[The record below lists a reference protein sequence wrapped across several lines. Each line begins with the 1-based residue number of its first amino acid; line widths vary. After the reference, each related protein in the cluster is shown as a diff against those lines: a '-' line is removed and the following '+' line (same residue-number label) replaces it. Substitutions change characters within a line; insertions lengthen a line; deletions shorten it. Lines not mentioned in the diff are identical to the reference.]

1 MNPAVIEKRAK
12 DNGRYIL
19 PDMVQVIAEYQ
30 AAKSYH
36 QRNLDNSLEN
46 WHFYYAKNPELGHG
60 QYRLDVAQKL
70 LAQNRAL
77 VQYNFCKPTVDALAG
92 SLLQM
97 KFDPNFVPVNTET
110 TSLTEAIQKAMYS
123 DKEMMNWNTT
133 FLDLVTGGLI
143 HEGWIKIV
151 ISDKFSKLGNIGI
164 ETCLPGSVISDP
176 HWKTAIAGD
185 CKRVFH
191 EVWLTAEEMMDK
203 FPKER
208 DRIQFYATKDRKIG
222 LTYGTNRG
230 VTGYDG
236 SEVVSGSK
244 YKCVEEYRVI
254 EKATKCSY
262 LMRPEGD
269 IMIPKEIPEDDIPQW
284 LDATYPDWSP
294 EYIYED
300 EKKNK
305 ECRVRTFCE
314 ALVSEAFIEDGK
326 SEVQIDATPFKSWSA
341 SRFNGEPHSII
352 DSVKDAQTNINYLE
366 SMLLHKI
373 QTEGTGGA
381 QFADRTMF
389 ASQDEYLRYVQNRNN
404 PRAIFE
410 MKPGLLE
417 RGQRPAMSVLRDTQF
432 PNEAYAFLDRIMN
445 QVWPHISKVTP
456 SFLGRAEKDNMSGVL
471 FNSMK
476 QQTDLTAWTLHYG
489 LRNFMNDFYEGYL
502 LQAAQTYSNELVPRQ
517 FLVNGGREKITLN
530 ERITLD
536 DGSEAIR
543 NDASQLLEIRHKV
556 IISEKPESPTEQ
568 MSNVGVYS
576 ELINSFASMPA
587 AQIKVAFLGNKVMQN
602 LPQIGQEDKEMLEEL
617 GLKELEL
624 ATINVEA
631 QISQARL
638 LKLQADMQAAQM
650 QAQMQPQPNP
660 MAVAQPQP
668 QNSMEMPQ
676 TSPQPQPQPLPP
688 QMTGQTAPQVQG
700 ATNG

>member
-1 MNPAVIEKRAK
+1 MNPAVIEKRAR

-30 AAKSYH
+30 AAKTYH

-46 WHFYYAKNPELGHG
+46 WRFYYAKNPELGFG

-97 KFDPNFVPVNTET
+97 KFDPSFVPVNADV

-143 HEGWIKIV
+143 HEGWYKIV
-151 ISDKFSKLGNIGI
+151 VSDKYSKLGNIGI

-176 HWKTAIAGD
+176 HWKTPLTSD
-185 CKRVFH
+185 CRRIFH
-191 EVWLTAEEMMDK
+191 EVWLTAEEMLEK
-203 FPKER
+203 YPKER
-208 DRIQFYATKDRKIG
+208 YRIQFYATKDRKLG
-222 LTYGTNRG
+222 LQYGTNRG
-230 VTGYDG
+230 VTAYDG
-236 SEVVSGSK
+236 AEVVSGSK
-244 YKCVEEYRVI
+244 YKIVEEYRVI
-254 EKATKCSY
+254 EKKTKCSY
-262 LMRPEGD
+262 IIRPEGD
-269 IMIPKEIPEDDIPQW
+269 MLIPKEIPEADIPQW

-294 EYIYED
+294 EYIYEND
-300 EKKNK
+300 KVEK
-305 ECRVRTFCE
+305 ECRVRPFCE
-314 ALVSEAFIEDGK
+314 ALVSESFLDDGK

-410 MKPGLLE
+410 MKPGLME
-417 RGQRPAMSVLRDTQF
+417 RGQRPAMPVLKDTQF

-456 SFLGRAEKDNMSGVL
+456 SFLGRAETTNMSGVL

-489 LRNFMNDFYEGYL
+489 LRNHMNDFYEGYL
-502 LQAAQTYSNELVPRQ
+502 IQAAKTYSNELVPRQ
-517 FLVNGGREKITLN
+517 FLVNGGCEKIVLN
-530 ERITLD
+530 ERITLE

-556 IISEKPESPTEQ
+556 IISEKPESPSEQ
-568 MSNVGVYS
+568 MSNVSLYS
-576 ELINSFASMPA
+576 ELISSLGGSPVA
-587 AQIKVAFLGNKVMQN
+587 APQVAFMTNQVIQN
-602 LPQIGQEDKEMLEEL
+602 LPQISQEDKEMLADL
-617 GLKELEL
+617 GQKSIEL
-624 ATINVEA
+624 AVANVEM
-631 QISQARL
+631 QTSQARMA
-638 LKLQADMQAAQM
+638 KMQADMQMAQAQM
-650 QAQMQPQPNP
+650 QAQQMNS
-660 MAVAQPQP
+660 MAPAQPMP
-668 QNSMEMPQ
+668 QNTAMPQ
-676 TSPQPQPQPLPP
+676 ASQSQPQPLPP
-688 QMTGQTAPQVQG
+688 QMAGQTAPQVQG
-700 ATNG
+700 VLNG